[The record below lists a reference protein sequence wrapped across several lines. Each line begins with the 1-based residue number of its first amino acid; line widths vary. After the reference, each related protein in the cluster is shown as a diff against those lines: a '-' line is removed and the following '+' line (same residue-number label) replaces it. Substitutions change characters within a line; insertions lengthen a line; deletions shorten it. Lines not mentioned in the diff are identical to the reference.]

1 MLKLLSQKNIKENW
15 KTYKPQIE
23 KAFTSSEGSHLI
35 TSTESVDIYK
45 TIYGRLMNP
54 FNEDTHLWLSKYNN
68 YLILTQIQECEF
80 TGRRTIILES
90 GTRLKDV
97 GTEIRDKWYH
107 DIHSTISKF
116 AKERGC
122 VAMYVFSD
130 LDYFLKVAEKTKKW
144 SNVITRYQ
152 FYFPL

>member
-54 FNEDTHLWLSKYNN
+54 FNEDTHLWVSQNNN
-68 YLILTQIQECEF
+68 YLLLTQIQECEF

-97 GTEIRDKWYH
+97 DTKTRDNWYH
-107 DIHSTISKF
+107 DIHNSVSKF

-130 LDYFLKVAEKTKKW
+130 LDYFVKVAKKTKEW